1 MSTAKDKD
9 THKTAEDSAKTDAK
23 AKSPKTTE
31 DSAKTDAKAKSK
43 SKAKKAAAGKSGV
56 QQFEYQAE
64 LKQLLHLI
72 IHSLYTHPEVFLREL
87 ISNASD
93 ALNKV
98 RFRMLTDPNV
108 LDAEAKLNVR
118 ITLNSEE
125 KSITIEDSGI
135 GMTRDDL
142 IKRIGTVAS
151 SGTME
156 FVQQLKAQKDQK
168 IDANLIGQFGV
179 GFYSVFMVTDE
190 VTIETRHADP
200 DSQGYRWHSSGEGTY
215 TIEEIDK
222 PTRGTRI
229 YFKLKADADEFA
241 EEQRI
246 RHIINKYSNFVDF
259 PILLNSQEVN
269 RVEALWHKQKSELK
283 EEQLNEFYKFVS
295 NDYQDPMGHLH
306 LSIEGSVNFKALLFI
321 PQTAPP
327 LHLRHEDDRTVHLYT
342 NKIFI
347 QDDCKDL
354 LPEYLR
360 FVKGVVDTED
370 LPLNVSREVTQSSP
384 AMVKIRSILTNKLL
398 GLLEDWAKNDPAKYQ
413 RFYKTFAP
421 LFKLGLNT
429 DFSNRERLVD
439 LLRFESTVTEDGD
452 VTSLKNY
459 VSRMGSEQ
467 KEIYYLSGEKRELL
481 LRNPNLEYFRKK
493 DIEVLLL
500 SDPIDVFI
508 LPGIGQYQEKQLK
521 SIDKADI
528 DLQRDADETERLSEN
543 LSKSLIDVFKETLGD
558 RVENVQESKRLVDS
572 PATLVVGDSGMDAQM
587 EKMMKMFQ
595 QDFSGSKR
603 ILEINTAH
611 PLIKNL
617 ARMNLA
623 DSADPLLRKAI
634 LQVYDGALLLEGSLS
649 APSEFVQRMTD
660 LMVEATKG

>member
-1 MSTAKDKD
+1 MSASKDKD
-9 THKTAEDSAKTDAK
+9 NLKKTAKNSAKTEAK
-23 AKSPKTTE
+23 AKPKGT
-31 DSAKTDAKAKSK
+31 
-43 SKAKKAAAGKSGV
+43 AKKAGAGNAGV

-98 RFRMLTDPNV
+98 RFRMLTDQNV
-108 LDAEAKLNVR
+108 LDADAKLNVK
-118 ITLNSEE
+118 ITLNSED

-151 SGTME
+151 SGTLE
-156 FVQQLKAQKDQK
+156 FVQQLKAQKGQK

-190 VTIETRHADP
+190 VTVETRHADQ
-200 DSQGYRWHSSGEGTY
+200 DSRGYRWQSAGEGTY

-222 PTRGTRI
+222 ATRGTRI
-229 YFKLKADADEFA
+229 FFKLKEDAAEFA
-241 EEQRI
+241 EEYRI
-246 RHIINKYSNFVDF
+246 KNIINKYSNFVDF
-259 PILLNSQEVN
+259 PILLNGQEVN
-269 RVEALWHKQKSELK
+269 RVEALWHKPKSELK

-327 LHLRHEDDRTVHLYT
+327 LHLRHEDDRTVHLYS

-384 AMVKIRSILTNKLL
+384 AMVKIRSTLTNKLL
-398 GLLEDWAKNDPAKYQ
+398 GLLEDWARNDPAKYQ
-413 RFYKTFAP
+413 RFYQTFAP

-429 DFSNRERLVD
+429 DFSNRERLVE

-459 VSRMGSEQ
+459 LTRMGSEQ

-500 SDPIDVFI
+500 TDPIDVFI
-508 LPGIGQYQEKQLK
+508 LPAVGQYQEKPLK

-528 DLQRDADETERLSEN
+528 DLQRDGDETERLSEN
-543 LSKSLIDVFKETLGD
+543 LSKSLIDVFKETLGE

-595 QDFSGSKR
+595 QDFTGSRR

-617 ARMNLA
+617 SRMNLA
-623 DSADPLLRKAI
+623 DSTDPLLRKAI
-634 LQVYDGALLLEGSLS
+634 LQVYEGALLLEGSLS
-649 APSEFVQRMTD
+649 APSEFVQRMTE